1 MNDQKLRHQ
10 PGWLYARQDRHRR
23 QCSTKVMRHQAQ
35 RAGMRR
41 QTVLVVRR
49 MPDGMGTR
57 RQLGEEQDS
66 NEQDVTQG
74 THGLSLID
82 LDE

>member
-1 MNDQKLRHQ
+1 M
-10 PGWLYARQDRHRR
+10 RR
-23 QCSTKVMRHQAQ
+23 QAQ

-41 QTVLVVRR
+41 QTVLVIRR
-49 MPDGMGTR
+49 MPDGMRPR